1 MSVKQL
7 CNNYQENLNLMQ
19 RALRVS
25 ASFDIVSRKIQIGSK
40 SACLFFMDGFAKDE
54 ILEKIMEF
62 VMKLKPEDLP
72 PQLIAFEQTALS
84 ANQRMSVSCAAAAM
98 ASWKH

>member
-40 SACLFFMDGFAKDE
+40 SACLFSLMV
-54 ILEKIMEF
+54 LRR
-62 VMKLKPEDLP
+62 MK
-72 PQLIAFEQTALS
+72 F
-84 ANQRMSVSCAAAAM
+84 
-98 ASWKH
+98 

>member
-25 ASFDIVSRKIQIGSK
+25 ASFDIVSLQNSDWQQISL
-40 SACLFFMDGFAKDE
+40 SLF
-54 ILEKIMEF
+54 
-62 VMKLKPEDLP
+62 
-72 PQLIAFEQTALS
+72 
-84 ANQRMSVSCAAAAM
+84 
-98 ASWKH
+98 H

>member
-25 ASFDIVSRKIQIGSK
+25 ASFDIVSRKIQI
-40 SACLFFMDGFAKDE
+40 CRNIFLTFP
-54 ILEKIMEF
+54 IL
-62 VMKLKPEDLP
+62 
-72 PQLIAFEQTALS
+72 QAFQP
-84 ANQRMSVSCAAAAM
+84 V
-98 ASWKH
+98 H